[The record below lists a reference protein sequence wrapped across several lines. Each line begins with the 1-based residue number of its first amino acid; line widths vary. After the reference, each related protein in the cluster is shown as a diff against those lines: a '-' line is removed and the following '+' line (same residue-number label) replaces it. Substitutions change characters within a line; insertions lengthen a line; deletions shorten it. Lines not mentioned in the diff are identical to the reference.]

1 MLEWLVLGS
10 AESNLI
16 AARNQMALTLGYHI
30 IIACFGVAFPAM
42 IFVAHRRG
50 IRNDDP
56 VAIELARRWSKVAA
70 VLFAIGAVTGTV
82 LSFEMGLLWPGLMST
97 YGDVMGL
104 AFALEGISFFVE
116 AIFIGIYLY
125 GWDRIPPK
133 MHSLMLVPIMVAGA
147 SGTFFVLSVNAWM
160 NAPTGFDII
169 DGEVTNVDPL
179 AAIFNSAVGLQYVH
193 MFFAAYMV
201 VGFCVAG
208 VYAKGILSGR
218 NDHYH
223 RMGLAIPL
231 IFACLITPIQPVV
244 GHFAGQRLTD
254 EQPIKLAAIEG
265 LAETESQVPTILG
278 GFYDGERIVGGI
290 EVPIPGLGSFV
301 ATNSFDAEL
310 QGLNSVPEEDRPP
323 VNVVRFSFQTMVA
336 IGSAL
341 VGLVAWAALLYRK
354 DRQVPVNPWF
364 LRAVLLSGP
373 AAIVAL
379 ETGWITTEVGRQPW
393 VVHELLRTEDAVTD
407 AGWIW
412 LSLAVIVVVYAL
424 VTVGGVRVIRSMTN
438 RWRDGEKHLHTPYGP
453 ALPLADPLVNLAAM
467 QDFGGSN
474 RGDGGDDHEA
484 DEVGV

>member
-1 MLEWLVLGS
+1 MLEFLVLGS
-10 AESNLI
+10 AESNLL

-42 IFVAHRRG
+42 IFAAHRRG

-56 VAIELARRWSKVAA
+56 VAMELARRWSKVAA

-125 GWDRIPPK
+125 GWDRIPTRA
-133 MHSLMLVPIMVAGA
+133 HSLMLVPIMLAGA

-160 NAPTGFDII
+160 NAPTGFDLV
-169 DGEVTNVDPL
+169 DGQVTNVDPL
-179 AAIFNSAVGLQYVH
+179 AAIFNSAVALQYLH

-208 VYAKGILSGR
+208 VYAKGILAGR
-218 NDHYH
+218 NDRYH
-223 RMGLAIPL
+223 RLGLAIPL
-231 IFACLITPIQPVV
+231 VFACVLTPIQPLV
-244 GHFAGQRLTD
+244 GHFAGQRLAD

-265 LAETESQVPTILG
+265 LAETEEQVPTILG
-278 GFYDGERIVGGI
+278 GYYDGERIVGGI
-290 EVPIPGLGSFV
+290 EVPLPGLGSFL
-301 ATNSFDAEL
+301 ATNSFDGEL
-310 QGLNSVPEEDRPP
+310 VGLNAVPEGDRPP
-323 VNVVRFSFQTMVA
+323 VNIVRFSFQTMIA
-336 IGSAL
+336 IGTAL
-341 VGLVAWAALLYRK
+341 MGLAAWAALLYRRHRSVT
-354 DRQVPVNPWF
+354 DAPWF
-364 LRAVLLSGP
+364 LRAVVLAGP

-412 LSLAVIVVVYAL
+412 LSLVIIVVVYAL
-424 VTVGGVRVIRSMTN
+424 VTIGGVRVIRSMTR
-438 RWRDGEKHLHTPYGP
+438 RWRDGEKHLHSPYGP
-453 ALPLADPLVNLAAM
+453 ALPLADPLMNQVE
-467 QDFGGSN
+467 
-474 RGDGGDDHEA
+474 R
-484 DEVGV
+484 

>member
-1 MLEWLVLGS
+1 MFELLLAS

-30 IIACFGVAFPAM
+30 VIACFGVAFPAM

-82 LSFEMGLLWPGLMST
+82 LSFEMGLLWPGLMSK

-133 MHSLMLVPIMVAGA
+133 IHSLMLVPIMIAGA
-147 SGTFFVLSVNAWM
+147 CGTFFVLSVNAWM
-160 NAPTGFDII
+160 NAPTGFDIVN
-169 DGEVTNVDPL
+169 GEVANVEPL
-179 AAIFNSAVGLQYVH
+179 AAIFNSAVALQYLH

-218 NDHYH
+218 DDRYH

-231 IFACLITPIQPVV
+231 VFVCILTPLQPVV
-244 GHFAGQRLTD
+244 GHFTGQRLAD
-254 EQPIKLAAIEG
+254 DQPIKLAAMEG
-265 LAETESQVPTILG
+265 LHETESRVPTVLG
-278 GFYDGERIVGGI
+278 GYYNGERIVGGI
-290 EVPIPGLGSFV
+290 ELPIPGLGSFT
-301 ATNSFDAEL
+301 ATNSFDSEL
-310 QGLNSVPEEDRPP
+310 LGLDTVPEADRPP
-323 VNVVRFSFQTMVA
+323 VNVVRFAFQTMVG
-336 IGSAL
+336 IGTAL
-341 VGLVAWAALLYRK
+341 VALVAWAALLYRRRGHVTGSK
-354 DRQVPVNPWF
+354 WF
-364 LRAVLLSGP
+364 LRALVLAGP
-373 AAIVAL
+373 AAIVAM

-393 VVHELLRTEDAVTD
+393 VVHGLLRTEDAVTD

-412 LSLAVIVVVYAL
+412 LSLGIIVAVYAL
-424 VTVGGVRVIRSMTN
+424 VTVGGVRVIRSMTK
-438 RWRDGEKHLHTPYGP
+438 RWRDGEKYLHTPYGP
-453 ALPLADPLVNLAAM
+453 ALPLADPLINVANLQTATVA
-467 QDFGGSN
+467 DSFGGHSS
-474 RGDGGDDHEA
+474 GDASDEA
-484 DEVGV
+484 PV